1 MRGKQRNR
9 RAGCAVDEEGKFEGQ
24 VDVADGRAGAGL
36 CRKARTRGLGEF
48 GGLLT
53 ELDIVKFCW
62 QHKFGLIC
70 SLISLDLAAIGHL
83 PTVYILVA
91 TTSPLLC
98 LVFSWTGDPRAR

>member
-1 MRGKQRNR
+1 MDRQELD
-9 RAGCAVDEEGKFEGQ
+9 CAEGQ
-24 VDVADGRAGAGL
+24 DQ
-36 CRKARTRGLGEF
+36 GLGEF

-53 ELDIVKFCW
+53 ELDMVKFCW

-91 TTSPLLC
+91 TTSPLLD
-98 LVFSWTGDPRAR
+98 LVSPGLEDPRAR

>member
-1 MRGKQRNR
+1 MWLMDRQELD
-9 RAGCAVDEEGKFEGQ
+9 CAEGQ
-24 VDVADGRAGAGL
+24 DQGF
-36 CRKARTRGLGEF
+36 GEF
-48 GGLLT
+48 GGLLIG
-53 ELDIVKFCW
+53 LDMVKFCW

-98 LVFSWTGDPRAR
+98 LVSPGLEDPRAR